1 MLASLIFVIYFAK
14 SLFPSTSN
22 SLKHSWFIVIFVL
35 LLLFQ
40 MAFRKENTCLTP
52 NLLRSSC
59 SQIGVLKLC
68 KIHVKAYLLKL
79 LFNNMAGLE
88 AWNFIKKRLWHR
100 YFPVNFSQFF
110 KKPYLQN
117 TWWLLLLILPFQ
129 PNFLSVDHSL
139 FFPSLFSF
147 IIDNCNY
154 GSLHRKCL
162 KMKIFLLFTI
172 VYSKINKCC

>member
-14 SLFPSTSN
+14 SLFTSTTN
-22 SLKHSWFIVIFVL
+22 SLKHSWVIVIFVL

-40 MAFRKENTCLTP
+40 MAFRKENIRLTP
-52 NLLRSSC
+52 NLFRSSC

-79 LFNNMAGLE
+79 LFSNVAGLK

-100 YFPVNFSQFF
+100 YFRVNFPQFF

-117 TWWLLLLILPFQ
+117 TSWWLLLLIPPFQ
-129 PNFLSVDHSL
+129 PNFLSVDHSFR
-139 FFPSLFSF
+139 FF
-147 IIDNCNY
+147 
-154 GSLHRKCL
+154 LHF
-162 KMKIFLLFTI
+162 FLLLLIIAIMGVYTEI
-172 VYSKINKCC
+172 V